1 MDFFLEVSAI
11 KYLLCFL
18 ISFVVIYLFYLV
30 FVILNK
36 KKNKSIF
43 DTNQAS
49 IFINL
54 NKIDRNSIDK
64 KVFVQVLS
72 ICNSFILSIVFT
84 FAIFPVFDNFIL
96 SILLSF
102 LLLIILIL
110 FVYKIVG
117 LFFRKKV

>member
-1 MDFFLEVSAI
+1 MDFFLEVSVI

-30 FVILNK
+30 FVIFNK